1 MRPLLTAWR
10 RGQWWLARIARLAR
24 LGSPP
29 RVQLVYSRGYQLD
42 LPGVAYDP
50 RRGERILAALDEAG
64 LLDPGAV
71 HPTGPVPFRHL
82 RRVHTDDY
90 LDSLNRP
97 ETLLPI
103 VGFPLSE
110 ELAERLL
117 EVQRTMVGG
126 TLAATRL
133 ALESRRIAVSLG
145 GGFHHAFAGKGERFC
160 VYNDVAAAVAE
171 LRAHGVT
178 SRVLVIDLDLH
189 DGDGTRS
196 LFAADRSVHTFSIH
210 NHTSPGIPAEEAT
223 VLELGDGVGD
233 AAYLKALRAALPPVI
248 ERFAPE
254 LVFYLAGCDPAAD
267 DQIGD
272 WKITAAAML
281 ERDRFVLSRV
291 RTGSRRLPLVILL
304 AGGYGLNAWRYSA
317 RFLSTLLNRG
327 RAIEPP
333 SLEALLLN
341 RYRTLARELAE
352 HELTGEPRQDN
363 PQDDWG
369 LSEDDLAGALGGPRR
384 PRRFLGFYS
393 RQGLELTL
401 ERVGLLDRV
410 RGLGFEHPHLELEL
424 DNPAGD
430 TVRLYGSPG
439 RRELLIE
446 TRARIDR
453 AALPG
458 LALLRIEWLLLQN
471 PRGHFTAERPPLPGQ
486 SHPGLGML
494 HDLIA
499 LFVLACDRLQLDGI
513 LFVPSHYHVATQGRK
528 TMRFLDPEDEGL
540 FRAIERALQ
549 GLPLAAAAAA
559 LSSGRVTGADGEPLA
574 WRPAAMVFPVSER
587 MRERLE
593 AGEYERRAAVAAGR
607 HDLALQPPR

>member
-1 MRPLLTAWR
+1 
-10 RGQWWLARIARLAR
+10 
-24 LGSPP
+24 
-29 RVQLVYSRGYQLD
+29 
-42 LPGVAYDP
+42 
-50 RRGERILAALDEAG
+50 
-64 LLDPGAV
+64 V
-71 HPTGPVPFRHL
+71 HPAGPVPFRHL

-97 ETLLPI
+97 DALLPI
-103 VGFPLSE
+103 VGLHLSE

-126 TLAATRL
+126 TLLATRL
-133 ALESRRIAVSLG
+133 ALGSRRIAVSLG

-171 LRAHGVT
+171 LRARGVN
-178 SRVLVIDLDLH
+178 SRVMIVDLDLH

-210 NHTSPGIPAEEAT
+210 NHTSPGTEAGEAT

-233 AAYLKALRAALPPVI
+233 ALYLDTLRAALPPVI

-272 WKITAAAML
+272 WKITGAAML
-281 ERDRFVLSRV
+281 ERDRFVLSCV
-291 RTGSRRLPLVILL
+291 RTESRRLPLVILL

-333 SLEALLLN
+333 SLEALLLT
-341 RYRTLARELAE
+341 RYRTLARDFAE
-352 HELTGEPRQDN
+352 HELTGDSQQDTRQGEF
-363 PQDDWG
+363 QDDWG
-369 LSEDDLAGALGGPRR
+369 LSDDDVTGALGGPRR

-410 RGLGFEHPHLELEL
+410 RSLGFEHPHLELEL
-424 DNPAGD
+424 ENPAGD

-494 HDLIA
+494 HELIA

-513 LFVPSHYHVATQGRK
+513 LFVPSHYHVAAQGRK
-528 TMRFLDPEDEGL
+528 TMRFLDPADEGR
-540 FRAIERALQ
+540 FRALERALQ
-549 GLPLAAAAAA
+549 GLPLAAAAKA
-559 LSSGRVTGADGEPLA
+559 LDAGRVADAGGRPLA
-574 WRPAAMVFPVSER
+574 WQPAAMVFPVSER
-587 MRERLE
+587 MRERL
-593 AGEYERRAAVAAGR
+593 AADEYETRAAEAAAR
-607 HDLALQPPR
+607 HAVSLR